1 MESKTENLVK
11 VCEERN
17 YVHCITEG
25 IRQAWNNSGNLMHYI
40 WPALVVCAALS
51 ALTGLVTQRL
61 VSEASSWMLIVSLVA
76 CLLSIL
82 GWLFYVATMD
92 AMLVRWRDLDY
103 EPVVTMKTLRSLIGQ
118 RMKRDFNVLILLFLL
133 FVLSYAAGY
142 FLVVFHLPL
151 WALAVGLLVV
161 LLLLVPMDMIVME
174 IRYSDKPLAQCLA
187 GYIKGW
193 RYYGRILAFDL
204 VGLILMLLV
213 SLVALLPMMVIAM
226 VNLEAAES
234 IAMGDL
240 VSLPNHYWLLTALA
254 FAVCTVLMMIAEFV
268 WSHAQCLLW
277 GSSWRMS
284 KSDFKR
290 WNQSTRCP
298 EHFNTLSFDFQ
309 HVVLSISTRC
319 LSTFNT
325 LCLTA

>member
-61 VSEASSWMLIVSLVA
+61 VSEATSWMLIVSLVA

-82 GWLFYVATMD
+82 GWLFFVATMD

-103 EPVVTMKTLRSLIGQ
+103 EPVVTMKTLRSLIVQ

-277 GSSWRMS
+277 GSIME
-284 KSDFKR
+284 DEQKR
-290 WNQSTRCP
+290 LQALESV
-298 EHFNTLSFDFQ
+298 NTLS
-309 HVVLSISTRC
+309 
-319 LSTFNT
+319 
-325 LCLTA
+325 

>member
-61 VSEASSWMLIVSLVA
+61 VSEATSWMLIVSLVV

-82 GWLFYVATMD
+82 GWLFFVATMD

-277 GSSWRMS
+277 GSIME
-284 KSDFKR
+284 DEQKR
-290 WNQSTRCP
+290 LQALESV
-298 EHFNTLSFDFQ
+298 NTLS
-309 HVVLSISTRC
+309 
-319 LSTFNT
+319 
-325 LCLTA
+325 

>member
-61 VSEASSWMLIVSLVA
+61 VSEATSWMLIVSLVV

-82 GWLFYVATMD
+82 GWLFFVATMD

-277 GSSWRMS
+277 GSIMEDEQKRLQALE
-284 KSDFKR
+284 SD
-290 WNQSTRCP
+290 
-298 EHFNTLSFDFQ
+298 NTLS
-309 HVVLSISTRC
+309 
-319 LSTFNT
+319 
-325 LCLTA
+325 

>member
-61 VSEASSWMLIVSLVA
+61 VSEATSWMLIVSLVA

-151 WALAVGLLVV
+151 WARAVGLLVV

-277 GSSWRMS
+277 GSIME
-284 KSDFKR
+284 DEQKR
-290 WNQSTRCP
+290 LQALESV
-298 EHFNTLSFDFQ
+298 NTLS
-309 HVVLSISTRC
+309 
-319 LSTFNT
+319 
-325 LCLTA
+325 

>member
-61 VSEASSWMLIVSLVA
+61 VSDATSWMLIVSLVA

-82 GWLFYVATMD
+82 GWLFFVATMD

-277 GSSWRMS
+277 GSIME
-284 KSDFKR
+284 DEQKR
-290 WNQSTRCP
+290 LQALESV
-298 EHFNTLSFDFQ
+298 NTLS
-309 HVVLSISTRC
+309 
-319 LSTFNT
+319 
-325 LCLTA
+325 

>member
-61 VSEASSWMLIVSLVA
+61 VSEATSWMLIVSLVA

-82 GWLFYVATMD
+82 GWLFFVATMD

-277 GSSWRMS
+277 GSIME
-284 KSDFKR
+284 DEQKR
-290 WNQSTRCP
+290 LQALESV
-298 EHFNTLSFDFQ
+298 NTLS
-309 HVVLSISTRC
+309 
-319 LSTFNT
+319 
-325 LCLTA
+325 

>member
-61 VSEASSWMLIVSLVA
+61 VSDATSWMLIVSLVA

-82 GWLFYVATMD
+82 GWLFFVATMD

-118 RMKRDFNVLILLFLL
+118 RMKRDFNMLILIFLL

-277 GSSWRMS
+277 GSIME
-284 KSDFKR
+284 DEQKR
-290 WNQSTRCP
+290 LQALESV
-298 EHFNTLSFDFQ
+298 NTLS
-309 HVVLSISTRC
+309 
-319 LSTFNT
+319 
-325 LCLTA
+325 

>member
-40 WPALVVCAALS
+40 WPALVVCASLS

-61 VSEASSWMLIVSLVA
+61 VSEATSWMLIVSLVA

-82 GWLFYVATMD
+82 GWLFFVATMD

-277 GSSWRMS
+277 GSIME
-284 KSDFKR
+284 DEQKR
-290 WNQSTRCP
+290 LQALESV
-298 EHFNTLSFDFQ
+298 NTLS
-309 HVVLSISTRC
+309 
-319 LSTFNT
+319 
-325 LCLTA
+325 

>member
-61 VSEASSWMLIVSLVA
+61 VSEATSWMLIVSLVA

-82 GWLFYVATMD
+82 GWLFFVATMD

-118 RMKRDFNVLILLFLL
+118 RMKRDFNVLILIFLL

-174 IRYSDKPLAQCLA
+174 IRYSDKPLAQYLA

-277 GSSWRMS
+277 GSIME
-284 KSDFKR
+284 DEQKR
-290 WNQSTRCP
+290 LQALESV
-298 EHFNTLSFDFQ
+298 NTLS
-309 HVVLSISTRC
+309 
-319 LSTFNT
+319 
-325 LCLTA
+325 

>member
-40 WPALVVCAALS
+40 WPALVVCASLS

-61 VSEASSWMLIVSLVA
+61 VSEATSWMLIVSLVA

-82 GWLFYVATMD
+82 GWLFFVATMD

-103 EPVVTMKTLRSLIGQ
+103 EPVVTMKTLRSLIVQ
-118 RMKRDFNVLILLFLL
+118 RMKRDFNVLILIFLL

-277 GSSWRMS
+277 GSIME
-284 KSDFKR
+284 DEQKR
-290 WNQSTRCP
+290 LQALESV
-298 EHFNTLSFDFQ
+298 NTLS
-309 HVVLSISTRC
+309 
-319 LSTFNT
+319 
-325 LCLTA
+325 

>member
-1 MESKTENLVK
+1 M
-11 VCEERN
+11 
-17 YVHCITEG
+17 HCITEG

-61 VSEASSWMLIVSLVA
+61 VSEATSWMLIVSLVA

-118 RMKRDFNVLILLFLL
+118 RMKRDFNVLILIFLL

-142 FLVVFHLPL
+142 FLVVFHLPF

-277 GSSWRMS
+277 GSIME
-284 KSDFKR
+284 DEQKR
-290 WNQSTRCP
+290 LQALESV
-298 EHFNTLSFDFQ
+298 NTLS
-309 HVVLSISTRC
+309 
-319 LSTFNT
+319 
-325 LCLTA
+325 

>member
-82 GWLFYVATMD
+82 GWLFFVATMD

-118 RMKRDFNVLILLFLL
+118 RMKRDFNMLILIFLL

-277 GSSWRMS
+277 GSIME
-284 KSDFKR
+284 DEQKR
-290 WNQSTRCP
+290 LQALESV
-298 EHFNTLSFDFQ
+298 NTLS
-309 HVVLSISTRC
+309 
-319 LSTFNT
+319 
-325 LCLTA
+325 

>member
-40 WPALVVCAALS
+40 WPALVVCASLS

-61 VSEASSWMLIVSLVA
+61 VSEATSWMLIVSLVV

-82 GWLFYVATMD
+82 GWLFFVATMD

-118 RMKRDFNVLILLFLL
+118 RMKRDFNVLILIFLL

-277 GSSWRMS
+277 GSIME
-284 KSDFKR
+284 DEQKR
-290 WNQSTRCP
+290 LQALESV
-298 EHFNTLSFDFQ
+298 NTLS
-309 HVVLSISTRC
+309 
-319 LSTFNT
+319 
-325 LCLTA
+325 

>member
-82 GWLFYVATMD
+82 GWLFFVATMD

-103 EPVVTMKTLRSLIGQ
+103 EPVVTMKTLRSLIVQ
-118 RMKRDFNVLILLFLL
+118 RMKRDFNVLILIFLL

-277 GSSWRMS
+277 GSIME
-284 KSDFKR
+284 DEQKR
-290 WNQSTRCP
+290 LQALESV
-298 EHFNTLSFDFQ
+298 NTLS
-309 HVVLSISTRC
+309 
-319 LSTFNT
+319 
-325 LCLTA
+325 

>member
-1 MESKTENLVK
+1 M
-11 VCEERN
+11 
-17 YVHCITEG
+17 HCITEG

-61 VSEASSWMLIVSLVA
+61 VSEASSWMLIVSLLA

-82 GWLFYVATMD
+82 GWLFFVATMD

-277 GSSWRMS
+277 GSIME
-284 KSDFKR
+284 DEQKR
-290 WNQSTRCP
+290 LQALESV
-298 EHFNTLSFDFQ
+298 NTLS
-309 HVVLSISTRC
+309 
-319 LSTFNT
+319 
-325 LCLTA
+325 

>member
-61 VSEASSWMLIVSLVA
+61 VSEATSWMLIVSLVA

-82 GWLFYVATMD
+82 GWLFFVATMD

-204 VGLILMLLV
+204 VGLILMMLV

-277 GSSWRMS
+277 GSIME
-284 KSDFKR
+284 DEQKR
-290 WNQSTRCP
+290 LQALESV
-298 EHFNTLSFDFQ
+298 NTLS
-309 HVVLSISTRC
+309 
-319 LSTFNT
+319 
-325 LCLTA
+325 

>member
-40 WPALVVCAALS
+40 WPALVVCASLS

-61 VSEASSWMLIVSLVA
+61 VSEATSWMLIVSLVA

-151 WALAVGLLVV
+151 WALAIGLLVV

-277 GSSWRMS
+277 GSITEDEQKRLQALE
-284 KSDFKR
+284 SD
-290 WNQSTRCP
+290 
-298 EHFNTLSFDFQ
+298 NTLS
-309 HVVLSISTRC
+309 
-319 LSTFNT
+319 
-325 LCLTA
+325 

>member
-82 GWLFYVATMD
+82 GWLFFVATMD

-103 EPVVTMKTLRSLIGQ
+103 EPVVTMKTLRSLIVQ
-118 RMKRDFNVLILLFLL
+118 RMKRDFNMLILIFLL

-142 FLVVFHLPL
+142 FLVVFHLL
-151 WALAVGLLVV
+151 RV
-161 LLLLVPMDMIVME
+161 LLITIHLDNLLHALGLEGM
-174 IRYSDKPLAQCLA
+174 Q
-187 GYIKGW
+187 
-193 RYYGRILAFDL
+193 LAFT
-204 VGLILMLLV
+204 
-213 SLVALLPMMVIAM
+213 LVAVPHDTAEHIRLLIQSQPLLKTYRCIGRGKLFQGIGIDLA
-226 VNLEAAES
+226 LE
-234 IAMGDL
+234 
-240 VSLPNHYWLLTALA
+240 V
-254 FAVCTVLMMIAEFV
+254 
-268 WSHAQCLLW
+268 
-277 GSSWRMS
+277 
-284 KSDFKR
+284 
-290 WNQSTRCP
+290 
-298 EHFNTLSFDFQ
+298 
-309 HVVLSISTRC
+309 
-319 LSTFNT
+319 
-325 LCLTA
+325 

>member
-61 VSEASSWMLIVSLVA
+61 VSEATSWMLIVSLVA

-82 GWLFYVATMD
+82 GWLFFVATMD

-103 EPVVTMKTLRSLIGQ
+103 EPVVTMKTLRSLIVQ
-118 RMKRDFNVLILLFLL
+118 RMKRDFNVLILIFLL

-277 GSSWRMS
+277 GSIME
-284 KSDFKR
+284 DEQKR
-290 WNQSTRCP
+290 LQALESV
-298 EHFNTLSFDFQ
+298 NTLS
-309 HVVLSISTRC
+309 
-319 LSTFNT
+319 
-325 LCLTA
+325 

>member
-61 VSEASSWMLIVSLVA
+61 VSEATSWMLIVSLVA

-82 GWLFYVATMD
+82 GWLFFVATMD

-118 RMKRDFNVLILLFLL
+118 RMKRDFNVLILIFLL

-277 GSSWRMS
+277 GSIME
-284 KSDFKR
+284 DEQKR
-290 WNQSTRCP
+290 LQALESV
-298 EHFNTLSFDFQ
+298 NTLS
-309 HVVLSISTRC
+309 
-319 LSTFNT
+319 
-325 LCLTA
+325 

>member
-11 VCEERN
+11 VSEERN
-17 YVHCITEG
+17 YVHCSTEV
-25 IRQAWNNSGNLMHYI
+25 IRQEWNNSGNLMHYI

-61 VSEASSWMLIVSLVA
+61 VSEATSWMLIVSLVA

-82 GWLFYVATMD
+82 GWLFFVATMD

-103 EPVVTMKTLRSLIGQ
+103 EPVVTMKTLRSLIVQ
-118 RMKRDFNVLILLFLL
+118 RMKRDFNVLILIFLL

-277 GSSWRMS
+277 GSIME
-284 KSDFKR
+284 DEQKR
-290 WNQSTRCP
+290 LQALESV
-298 EHFNTLSFDFQ
+298 NTLS
-309 HVVLSISTRC
+309 
-319 LSTFNT
+319 
-325 LCLTA
+325 

>member
-40 WPALVVCAALS
+40 WPALVVCASLS

-61 VSEASSWMLIVSLVA
+61 VSEATSWMLIVSLVA

-118 RMKRDFNVLILLFLL
+118 RMKRDFNVLILIFLL

-268 WSHAQCLLW
+268 WSHAQGLLW
-277 GSSWRMS
+277 GSIME
-284 KSDFKR
+284 DEQKR
-290 WNQSTRCP
+290 LQALESV
-298 EHFNTLSFDFQ
+298 NTLS
-309 HVVLSISTRC
+309 
-319 LSTFNT
+319 
-325 LCLTA
+325 

>member
-240 VSLPNHYWLLTALA
+240 ISLPNHYWLLTALA

-277 GSSWRMS
+277 GSIME
-284 KSDFKR
+284 DEQKR
-290 WNQSTRCP
+290 LQALESV
-298 EHFNTLSFDFQ
+298 NTLS
-309 HVVLSISTRC
+309 
-319 LSTFNT
+319 
-325 LCLTA
+325 

>member
-61 VSEASSWMLIVSLVA
+61 VSEATSWMLIVSLVA

-118 RMKRDFNVLILLFLL
+118 RMKRDFNMLILLFLL

-277 GSSWRMS
+277 GSIME
-284 KSDFKR
+284 DEQKR
-290 WNQSTRCP
+290 LQALESV
-298 EHFNTLSFDFQ
+298 NTLS
-309 HVVLSISTRC
+309 
-319 LSTFNT
+319 
-325 LCLTA
+325 

>member
-1 MESKTENLVK
+1 M
-11 VCEERN
+11 
-17 YVHCITEG
+17 HCITEG

-61 VSEASSWMLIVSLVA
+61 VSEATSWMLIVSLVA

-118 RMKRDFNVLILLFLL
+118 RMKRDFNVLILIFLL

-277 GSSWRMS
+277 GSIME
-284 KSDFKR
+284 DEQKR
-290 WNQSTRCP
+290 LQALESV
-298 EHFNTLSFDFQ
+298 NTLS
-309 HVVLSISTRC
+309 
-319 LSTFNT
+319 
-325 LCLTA
+325 

>member
-61 VSEASSWMLIVSLVA
+61 VSEATSWMLIVSLVA

-82 GWLFYVATMD
+82 GWLFFVATMD

-118 RMKRDFNVLILLFLL
+118 RMKRDFNMLILIFLL

-277 GSSWRMS
+277 GSIME
-284 KSDFKR
+284 DEQKR
-290 WNQSTRCP
+290 LQALESV
-298 EHFNTLSFDFQ
+298 NTLS
-309 HVVLSISTRC
+309 
-319 LSTFNT
+319 
-325 LCLTA
+325 

>member
-61 VSEASSWMLIVSLVA
+61 VSEATSWMLIVSLVA

-277 GSSWRMS
+277 GSIME
-284 KSDFKR
+284 DEQKR
-290 WNQSTRCP
+290 LQALESV
-298 EHFNTLSFDFQ
+298 NTLS
-309 HVVLSISTRC
+309 
-319 LSTFNT
+319 
-325 LCLTA
+325 

>member
-82 GWLFYVATMD
+82 GWLFFVATMD

-277 GSSWRMS
+277 GSIME
-284 KSDFKR
+284 DEQKR
-290 WNQSTRCP
+290 LQALESV
-298 EHFNTLSFDFQ
+298 NTLS
-309 HVVLSISTRC
+309 
-319 LSTFNT
+319 
-325 LCLTA
+325 

>member
-61 VSEASSWMLIVSLVA
+61 VSEATSWMLIVSLVA

-118 RMKRDFNVLILLFLL
+118 RMKRDFNVLILIFLL

-142 FLVVFHLPL
+142 FLVVFHLPF

-277 GSSWRMS
+277 GSIME
-284 KSDFKR
+284 DEQKR
-290 WNQSTRCP
+290 LQALESV
-298 EHFNTLSFDFQ
+298 NTLS
-309 HVVLSISTRC
+309 
-319 LSTFNT
+319 
-325 LCLTA
+325 

>member
-82 GWLFYVATMD
+82 GWLFFVATMD

-151 WALAVGLLVV
+151 WALTVGLLVV

-277 GSSWRMS
+277 GSIME
-284 KSDFKR
+284 DEQKR
-290 WNQSTRCP
+290 LQALESV
-298 EHFNTLSFDFQ
+298 NTLS
-309 HVVLSISTRC
+309 
-319 LSTFNT
+319 
-325 LCLTA
+325 

>member
-82 GWLFYVATMD
+82 GWLFFVATMD

-118 RMKRDFNVLILLFLL
+118 RMKRDFNVLILIFLL

-277 GSSWRMS
+277 GSIME
-284 KSDFKR
+284 DEQKR
-290 WNQSTRCP
+290 LQALESV
-298 EHFNTLSFDFQ
+298 NTLS
-309 HVVLSISTRC
+309 
-319 LSTFNT
+319 
-325 LCLTA
+325 